1 MIKSALLRSC
11 SSPLFLEA
19 KDLHRNRSSS
29 PRFAS
34 TISCSSR
41 GHPYIPKLEP
51 FSRSKSQRF
60 VKEPSLIEKSE
71 NELSGILQ
79 YLKVLDAFCMRKPIF
94 VVNSTFFLD
103 FVMNSCNILWIWW
116 VFFFLSFFLFLFL
129 GYFILVIL
137 VMICMA
143 VLVVSDYC
151 STVEGDESYSCWR
164 AYFELK
170 DLEVS
175 LFFSYLI
182 LLRILRSKKPH
193 VW

>member
-1 MIKSALLRSC
+1 VQYFVNLVV
-11 SSPLFLEA
+11 F
-19 KDLHRNRSSS
+19 
-29 PRFAS
+29 F
-34 TISCSSR
+34 
-41 GHPYIPKLEP
+41 
-51 FSRSKSQRF
+51 FS
-60 VKEPSLIEKSE
+60 
-71 NELSGILQ
+71 
-79 YLKVLDAFCMRKPIF
+79 
-94 VVNSTFFLD
+94 
-103 FVMNSCNILWIWW
+103 
-116 VFFFLSFFLFLFL
+116 FFLSFFLFLFL

-193 VW
+193 V